1 MLKKIVVSTLA
12 VGVIGGLTVG
22 RDACSYVKTA
32 YNKATDGVERS
43 VPIEFQIDRARQMV
57 RDLAPEVRRSMEVIA
72 KEEIELERLADK
84 IDTAQEKVDKSK
96 RDILRLQA
104 DLGTGRDLFRYA
116 GHSYDRGEV
125 TEDLSRRFV
134 RHKVSDETLA
144 HLREMRSA
152 RQANLDA
159 ARQKLTAM
167 ISAQKELE
175 TDITNLE
182 AKRQLVQVAQAS
194 SDVVLDDSR
203 LARAKG
209 LIADIR
215 SRLDVSA
222 RLASADVSF
231 PGEIQLDAAE
241 SQDVQEQVAAYFK
254 LEQGNLDEGEVVAEV
269 NDDHRKVTA
278 VTAKIV
284 LD

>member
-1 MLKKIVVSTLA
+1 MIKKILLSTLA
-12 VGVIGGLTVG
+12 VGVLGGLTVG

-32 YNKATDGVERS
+32 YNKATGAVEKT

-57 RDLAPEVRRSMEVIA
+57 HDLAPEVRRSMEVIA

-84 IDTAQEKVDKSK
+84 IDAVQAKVDKSK
-96 RDILRLQA
+96 SDLIRLQA
-104 DLGTGRDLFRYA
+104 DLSTDRNVFRYA
-116 GHSYDRGEV
+116 GHTYDRSEV
-125 TEDLSRRFV
+125 VEDLSRRFV
-134 RHKVSDETLA
+134 RHKVSDETLD
-144 HLREMRSA
+144 HLRDMRSA

-167 ISAQKELE
+167 IGAQKELE

-182 AKRQLVQVAQAS
+182 AKRQLVEVAQAS
-194 SDVVLDDSR
+194 SEVLLDDSR

-222 RLASADVSF
+222 RLANADVAF
-231 PGEIQLDAAE
+231 PGEIQLDPAA
-241 SQDVQEQVAAYFK
+241 SRDVQEQVAAYFS
-254 LEQGNLDEGEVVAEV
+254 LERDEAVADAG
-269 NDDHRKVTA
+269 DDHRKVTA
-278 VTAKIV
+278 VSAKIV